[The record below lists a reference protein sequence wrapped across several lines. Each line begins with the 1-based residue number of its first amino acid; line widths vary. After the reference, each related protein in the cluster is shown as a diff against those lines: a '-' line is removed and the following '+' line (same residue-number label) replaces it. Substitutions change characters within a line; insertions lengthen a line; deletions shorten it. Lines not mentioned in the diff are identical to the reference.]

1 MPEYKQLGRI
11 REILVLLY
19 MHGPL
24 TNRAIRELTHNF
36 YNHQDVSFRLMED
49 RSIGLV
55 KGPIL
60 KRWELTDKGRKRARE
75 LKSEI
80 SQRSRAP

>member
-1 MPEYKQLGRI
+1 MPEYKQMGRI

-19 MHGPL
+19 THGPL
-24 TNRAIRELTHNF
+24 TNRAIRELTDNF
-36 YNHQDVSFRLMED
+36 YNHQDVSFRLMEN

-55 KGPIL
+55 RGPIL
-60 KRWELTDKGRKRARE
+60 KRWELTRKGRKRARE
-75 LKSEI
+75 LISEI

>member
-1 MPEYKQLGRI
+1 MGRI

-24 TNRAIRELTHNF
+24 TNRAIRELTDNF
-36 YNHQDVSFRLMED
+36 YNHQDLSFRLMEN
-49 RSIGLV
+49 RSKGRG

-60 KRWELTDKGRKRARE
+60 KRWELTDKGRKRVRE
-75 LKSEI
+75 LISEI
-80 SQRSRAP
+80 SQQSRAP